1 MNKKFIVRD
10 WMSAEVHEFIT
21 LSEAKSKFNDIKK
34 QSKNNAEECDIQLYI
49 IIEEFN
55 NID

>member
-21 LSEAKSKFNDIKK
+21 LPEAKRKFNDIKK
-34 QSKNNAEECDIQLYI
+34 QSNTEECDIQL
-49 IIEEFN
+49 
-55 NID
+55 